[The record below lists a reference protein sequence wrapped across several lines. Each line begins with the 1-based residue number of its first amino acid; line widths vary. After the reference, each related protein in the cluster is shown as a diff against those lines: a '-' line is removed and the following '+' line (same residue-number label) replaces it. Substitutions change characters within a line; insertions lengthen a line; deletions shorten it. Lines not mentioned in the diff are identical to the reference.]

1 MQLSILPFAVV
12 DTENCSPLTLFRSES
27 YEALLTKT
35 RTLVANSPHHA
46 ASLARSVLST
56 YQFPPPTL
64 DPLVS
69 HLANSPVQLTRF
81 LMRFYHCA
89 TPPCTNRA
97 YVSALTIAAGYF
109 FGGLLP
115 LLPYFFVEQVRE
127 AFWYSV
133 IVMVLALFVFGF
145 GKTYAVRGWEEGVS
159 EKRAAVKGGLQM
171 VIVGGVAAGAATGL
185 VKAFG

>member
-1 MQLSILPFAVV
+1 MLCGLGHRNQ
-12 DTENCSPLTLFRSES
+12 SPLTPFYSES
-27 YEALLTKT
+27 YKATLTKT
-35 RTLVANSPHHA
+35 QSLVVNSPHHA

-64 DPLVS
+64 DPLIS
-69 HLANSPVQLTRF
+69 HLANSPTQLTRF

-89 TPPCTNRA
+89 SPPCTSRA

-115 LLPYFFVEQVRE
+115 LLPYFFVKQVRE
-127 AFWYSV
+127 AFWYS
-133 IVMVLALFVFGF
+133 IAMMVLALFVFGF
-145 GKTYAVRGWEEGVS
+145 GKTYAVRGWEEGRRS
-159 EKRAAVKGGLQM
+159 ERMAAVKGGLQM